1 MPNNGSNQMD
11 EIFQRLNEVIASL
24 TNKVHA
30 LADKVE
36 QLEYGGGGGGGGTAS
51 IEDYETG
58 KLYKRNVLLVDSQT
72 ETVYRACCQTEY
84 TSVSIEQDQIN
95 NNLKLVGY
103 ESQVIAFNHQPS
115 EEELRN
121 LPEDV
126 VVVVYNSSSN
136 RYNPILTSD
145 NPVINDNNNNG

>member
-1 MPNNGSNQMD
+1 MPSNNNNDMDHVFQM
-11 EIFQRLNEVIASL
+11 LNEVIASL
-24 TNKVHA
+24 ALKIHT

-36 QLEYGGGGGGGGTAS
+36 QLEHSGGGGGGGTAS
-51 IEDYETG
+51 IEDYESG
-58 KLYKRNVLLVDSQT
+58 KLYKRNVLLVDKPT
-72 ETVYRACCQTEY
+72 ETVYRACCETEY
-84 TSVSIEQDQIN
+84 TSVSITQDMRDG
-95 NNLKLVGY
+95 NLKLVGY
-103 ESQVIAFNHQPS
+103 ESQIIPFNHQPT

-145 NPVINDNNNNG
+145 NPIVTNNNDD